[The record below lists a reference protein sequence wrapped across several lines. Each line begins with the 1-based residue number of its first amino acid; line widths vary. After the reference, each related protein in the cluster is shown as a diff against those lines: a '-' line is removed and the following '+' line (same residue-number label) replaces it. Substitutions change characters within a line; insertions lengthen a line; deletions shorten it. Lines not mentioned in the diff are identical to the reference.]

1 MARAD
6 RRVRAY
12 FGWLL
17 ATAAVIV
24 GGCFLTNCLVDPL
37 WYLGGNVLTGVNYP
51 FNERL
56 ARIVRLLP
64 RLGEYDC
71 LVIGTSRATLLPEEN
86 IPGYRCYNLSFS
98 DGHAAEYLPYADYLR
113 TRGYAPKLLIVDVR
127 RSDLLGPPLP
137 VEVPDF
143 IKTGGSAP
151 SIFPTYLSADALRFS
166 IRTLR
171 RDGPHHRYY
180 DEDFHAQL
188 EPRGRRRWYNPPVP
202 IKPAEPP
209 FDVHPERADLYVQ
222 LRQKFPTA
230 RAIAYLP
237 PESAW
242 RIAAFSLTGELDA
255 YLAAVGKIAAAYDR
269 FLDFALPS
277 PLTES
282 KDPKVTY
289 DGSHYSRPANAQVA
303 AALLADNPGVGLD
316 WRGREVADIAG
327 IYRTRLTEFIP
338 KANAEEKKDRNEK
351 KDKDDKQEK
360 KPAPAESE

>member
-1 MARAD
+1 MAKAT
-6 RRVRAY
+6 RRLRAY

-17 ATAAVIV
+17 ATVAVIV

-37 WYLGGNVLTGVNYP
+37 WYLHGNVLTGVNYP

-71 LVIGTSRATLLPEEN
+71 LIIGTSRATLLPEEK

-98 DGHAAEYLPYADYLR
+98 DGHVAEYLLYADYLQ
-113 TRGYAPKLLIVDVR
+113 TRNYSPKLLIVDVR
-127 RSDLLGPPLP
+127 RSDLLGPPKP

-143 IKTGGSAP
+143 IKHGRPAP
-151 SIFPTYLSADALRFS
+151 SILTTYLSLDVLNFS

-188 EPRGRRRWYNPPVP
+188 EPRSRRRWHNPPVP
-202 IKPAEPP
+202 IKPAKPP
-209 FDVHPERADLYVQ
+209 FDVHPERADLYVR
-222 LRQKFPTA
+222 LRRKFPTA
-230 RAIAYLP
+230 RAVAYLP

-242 RIAAFSLTGELDA
+242 RIAAFSLTGELDT
-255 YLAAVGKIAAAYDR
+255 YLAAVGKIAAGYDR
-269 FLDFALPS
+269 LLDFALPS

-289 DGSHYSRPANAQVA
+289 DGSHYSRQANAQVA
-303 AALLADNPGVGLD
+303 AALLADNPDPGLD
-316 WRGREVADIAG
+316 WRGREATEVAG
-327 IYRTRLTEFIP
+327 IYRTRLTEFIAR
-338 KANAEEKKDRNEK
+338 ANTGAEEKKDK
-351 KDKDDKQEK
+351 ADKADKSEK
-360 KPAPAESE
+360 KPVRSESE

>member
-1 MARAD
+1 M
-6 RRVRAY
+6 VRATRRLRAF

-17 ATAAVIV
+17 ATAAVIA
-24 GGCFLTNCLVDPL
+24 GACFLTNCLVDPL

-56 ARIVRLLP
+56 AKIVRLLP
-64 RLGEYDC
+64 KLGEYDC
-71 LVIGTSRATLLPEEN
+71 LIIGTSRATLLPEEQ
-86 IPGYRCYNLSFS
+86 ITGHRCYNLSFS
-98 DGHAAEYLPYADYLR
+98 DGHVAEYLLYADYLR
-113 TRGYAPKLLIVDVR
+113 SRGYAPKLLIVDVR

-137 VEVPDF
+137 IEVPDF
-143 IKTGGSAP
+143 VKDRRGAS
-151 SIFPTYLSADALRFS
+151 SIFTTYLSLDALDFS

-202 IKPAEPP
+202 VQPAEPP

-222 LRQKFPTA
+222 LRQKFPAA

-242 RIAAFSLTGELDA
+242 RIAAFSLTDGFDA
-255 YLAAVGKIAAAYDR
+255 YLGAIGKIAAAYDQ
-269 FLDFALPS
+269 FLDFSVPS
-277 PLTES
+277 PLTLS

-289 DGSHYSRPANAQVA
+289 DGSHYSRPANAAVA
-303 AALLADNPGVGLD
+303 AALVAEDPKPGIE
-316 WRGREVADIAG
+316 WRGREMGEITTL
-327 IYRTRLTEFIP
+327 YHRRLDEFIAAANSGADDKKG
-338 KANAEEKKDRNEK
+338 KADKKEKKE
-351 KDKDDKQEK
+351 Q
-360 KPAPAESE
+360 AESE

>member
-1 MARAD
+1 MPRAT

-17 ATAAVIV
+17 ATAAMVAF
-24 GGCFLTNCLVDPL
+24 GCFLTNCLVDPL
-37 WYLGGNVLTGVNYP
+37 WYLRGNVLTGVNYP

-56 ARIVRLLP
+56 AKVVRLLP
-64 RLGEYDC
+64 RLGDYDC
-71 LVIGTSRATLLPEEN
+71 LILGTSRATLLPEEQ

-98 DGHAAEYLPYADYLR
+98 DGHVAEYLLYADYLR

-127 RSDLLGPPLP
+127 RSDLLGPSLP

-143 IKTGGSAP
+143 VRSGRSAP
-151 SIFPTYLSADALRFS
+151 SIFATYLSLDALNFS

-180 DEDFHAQL
+180 DEDLHAQL

-242 RIAAFSLTGELDA
+242 RIAGFSLTGELDA
-255 YLAAVGKIAAAYDR
+255 YLAAIGRIAAAYDR

-303 AALLADNPGVGLD
+303 AALLAERPDPGLD
-316 WRGREVADIAG
+316 WRGREATEIAG
-327 IYRTRLTEFIP
+327 IYRTRLAEFIP
-338 KANAEEKKDRNEK
+338 RVNAGAEEKKDKGDKKEK
-351 KDKDDKQEK
+351 KA
-360 KPAPAESE
+360 APAESE

>member
-1 MARAD
+1 MARAT
-6 RRVRAY
+6 RRLRAY

-17 ATAAVIV
+17 ATVAVIV

-37 WYLGGNVLTGVNYP
+37 WYLRGNVLTGVNYP

-56 ARIVRLLP
+56 AKIIRLLP
-64 RLGEYDC
+64 RFAEYDC
-71 LVIGTSRATLLPEEN
+71 LIIGTSRATLLPEEK
-86 IPGYRCYNLSFS
+86 IPGYRCYSLSFS
-98 DGHAAEYLPYADYLR
+98 DGHVAEYLHYADYLR

-127 RSDLLGPPLP
+127 RSDLLGPPIP

-143 IKTGGSAP
+143 VKNGRSAP
-151 SIFPTYLSADALRFS
+151 SIFTTYLSLDTLNFS

-188 EPRGRRRWYNPPVP
+188 EPRSRRRWYNPPVP
-202 IKPAEPP
+202 IKPADPP
-209 FDVHPERADLYVQ
+209 FDVHAERADLYVQ
-222 LRQKFPTA
+222 LRQKFPNS

-237 PESAW
+237 LESAW

-269 FLDFALPS
+269 FVDFSAPS

-282 KDPKVTY
+282 KDPKITY
-289 DGSHYSRPANAQVA
+289 DGSHYSRPANQAIA
-303 AALLADNPGVGLD
+303 AALLADNPDPGLD
-316 WRGREVADIAG
+316 WTGRQTAEIAG
-327 IYRTRLTEFIP
+327 IYRTRLTEFIAR
-338 KANAEEKKDRNEK
+338 ANAAGADEK
-351 KDKDDKQEK
+351 KDKGDKGDKKEK
-360 KPAPAESE
+360 TPATASE